1 MAILGSHSDH
11 QEELRADMAIIAV
24 AGGSSPTLGRVI
36 VAAIRA
42 GKNTPVILSRKVSE
56 DSTRPVT
63 RYGVPVRYVDYSSH
77 DSLVAALRDVETVIS
92 VTKIP
97 GLEWSSQQITLLK
110 AAAAAGV
117 KRFAPSEFEAG
128 PGAQGMVDVTAQK
141 GDVWAAC
148 EASGLECARF
158 CNGMFMNYLA
168 LGTEREKE
176 LSQGLIDWPIIWDVG
191 KRRAELPIR
200 DDGRFPRITLTEIE
214 DIGKFVAAAC
224 ELPLGRW
231 EKTMGMVGQ
240 TIGVDEV
247 LNILEESSGCKWS
260 TTTITETELKK
271 RAAEISGVGKNRTE
285 IVEKLVAQMELM
297 ILQDK
302 EDMGQIRPTVNRLCS
317 HQPQS
322 VQSFVAKVF
331 QRSL

>member
-1 MAILGSHSDH
+1 
-11 QEELRADMAIIAV
+11 MAIIAV

-42 GKNTPVILSRKVSE
+42 GKNTPVILSREVGK
-56 DSTRPVT
+56 DSLQPEA
-63 RYGVPVRYVDYSSH
+63 RYGIPVRYVDYSSH
-77 DSLVAALRDVETVIS
+77 EPLVAALRDVETVIS

-97 GLEWSSQQITLLK
+97 GPEWSRQQITLLK

-128 PGAQGMVDVTAQK
+128 PGAQGMVDWTAQK
-141 GDVWAAC
+141 GEVWAAC

-176 LSQGLIDWPIIWDVG
+176 LAQGLIDSPIIWDAG
-191 KRRAELPIR
+191 ERRAELPIR
-200 DDGRFPRITLTEIE
+200 DDGKYPRITLTEIE

-224 ELPLGRW
+224 ELPLGKW

-240 TIGVDEV
+240 TIGVEEV

-271 RAAEISGVGKNRTE
+271 RVAEISGIGTNRTE
-285 IVEKLVAQMELM
+285 IVTKLVAQVELM
-297 ILQDK
+297 MLQDK
-302 EDMGQIRPTVNRLCS
+302 EDMGLIRPTVNQLCS

-322 VQSFVAKVF
+322 VQSFVSKIF